1 MEFHSPRVEK
11 IGEKYYWVAGQSE
24 VHHLNHLK
32 SEEANYYSMK
42 LSKEEIEE
50 LPVVIIY
57 TGFDQNSY
65 SNDEE
70 KAFAILLEIIALM
83 NSMQDPLWHSFL
95 LGKNRDR
102 ITFLGS
108 KQFVL
113 IVASLYWGYITQ
125 TNYFFISWS
134 TSPVSLMYK
143 FTMLWLNL
151 STCLCC
157 CPG

>member
-57 TGFDQNSY
+57 TGFDHNSY

-70 KAFAILLEIIALM
+70 KAYPAWNYLSDEFNARSSLA
-83 NSMQDPLWHSFL
+83 
-95 LGKNRDR
+95 
-102 ITFLGS
+102 
-108 KQFVL
+108 QFP
-113 IVASLYWGYITQ
+113 AW
-125 TNYFFISWS
+125 
-134 TSPVSLMYK
+134 
-143 FTMLWLNL
+143 
-151 STCLCC
+151 
-157 CPG
+157 

>member
-1 MEFHSPRVEK
+1 MEFHSPRVDK

-24 VHHLNHLK
+24 VHHLNHHK

-57 TGFDQNSY
+57 TGFDHYSY

-83 NSMQDPLWHSFL
+83 NSMQDPLWHSFP
-95 LGKNRDR
+95 LGKNRSR
-102 ITFLGS
+102 ITFGGVKIGVNIGLLVLG
-108 KQFVL
+108 
-113 IVASLYWGYITQ
+113 I
-125 TNYFFISWS
+125 
-134 TSPVSLMYK
+134 
-143 FTMLWLNL
+143 
-151 STCLCC
+151 CH
-157 CPG
+157 

>member
-11 IGEKYYWVAGQSE
+11 IGEKYYWVVGQSE

-57 TGFDQNSY
+57 TGFDHNSY

-83 NSMQDPLWHSFL
+83 NSMQDPLWHSFP
-95 LGKNRDR
+95 LGKNRSR

-108 KQFVL
+108 KN
-113 IVASLYWGYITQ
+113 W
-125 TNYFFISWS
+125 
-134 TSPVSLMYK
+134 
-143 FTMLWLNL
+143 
-151 STCLCC
+151 C
-157 CPG
+157 

>member
-24 VHHLNHLK
+24 VHHLNHHK

-57 TGFDQNSY
+57 TGFDHYSY

-70 KAFAILLEIIALM
+70 KAFAILLEGRVAQRQRHELHR
-83 NSMQDPLWHSFL
+83 QEHSGL
-95 LGKNRDR
+95 RGGGGGDHSSRGGR
-102 ITFLGS
+102 GC
-108 KQFVL
+108 
-113 IVASLYWGYITQ
+113 G
-125 TNYFFISWS
+125 
-134 TSPVSLMYK
+134 
-143 FTMLWLNL
+143 
-151 STCLCC
+151 
-157 CPG
+157 